1 MASVKRLLVSTCA
14 AVAASLMLGGVWGG
28 IAAQSTAKNPTADQL
43 IARVLEA
50 RHTSGF
56 RSRAKLT
63 RTSTGSDVRIS
74 RQLLIRGREDG
85 HATMVSYQVIWPKE
99 ITGHAVVI
107 TDAGDHH
114 PTGFVYDGHA
124 AAPLTKPTLISP
136 LFDSD
141 LRVEDV
147 LEGFWYWPS
156 PHLEGDEAIDKRH
169 CVWIDFRPGP
179 DTATAY
185 TKVRA
190 CVAPDLALPLRIEL
204 FGADGA
210 LVKHVTADRIV
221 RHDSRWMVATVT
233 VTPADGL
240 HQTVLEGS
248 RYEDD
253 LQIPASEF
261 TVDAIANFSRTLGR
275 GAGGGAR

>member
-1 MASVKRLLVSTCA
+1 
-14 AVAASLMLGGVWGG
+14 
-28 IAAQSTAKNPTADQL
+28 
-43 IARVLEA
+43 
-50 RHTSGF
+50 
-56 RSRAKLT
+56 
-63 RTSTGSDVRIS
+63 
-74 RQLLIRGREDG
+74 
-85 HATMVSYQVIWPKE
+85 
-99 ITGHAVVI
+99 
-107 TDAGDHH
+107 
-114 PTGFVYDGHA
+114 
-124 AAPLTKPTLISP
+124 
-136 LFDSD
+136 
-141 LRVEDV
+141 
-147 LEGFWYWPS
+147 
-156 PHLEGDEAIDKRH
+156 
-169 CVWIDFRPGP
+169 WIDFRPGP

-261 TVDAIANFSRTLGR
+261 TVEAIANFSRTLGR